1 MWLQFDTEATY
12 HSVQNCDQEEQK
24 PMKKLTA
31 LALAFSLSLTLA
43 MGLGAAA
50 TAIES
55 DGIDVIVNDAA
66 IPMDVPVQ
74 VWDQVT
80 YVSYWPV
87 VQALYPDA
95 TAVWQNDRS
104 IVTAA
109 GLTMEIQPGLSYFV
123 VNGRYLYLPQG
134 IKTSGNVL
142 LLPARSLGAALGAD
156 VAWDAMGGNVVFTA
170 GSGPITSGSIA
181 YQEDVV
187 YWLSHIINAESGN
200 QPLAGKIA
208 VGNVVLNRVA
218 SPRFPNT
225 VYEVI
230 FQRGQFTP
238 VSNGSIHLTPNA
250 ESVIAA
256 KLCLDGANTVG
267 NAIYFLNPRYSPN
280 SWAARTKTHVATIG
294 AHAFYQ

>member
-1 MWLQFDTEATY
+1 MWLQFDTEAKY

-43 MGLGAAA
+43 MGLGATA

-66 IPMDVPVQ
+66 IPMDVPAQ

-170 GSGPITSGSIA
+170 GSGPITSVS
-181 YQEDVV
+181 
-187 YWLSHIINAESGN
+187 SGM
-200 QPLAGKIA
+200 PIPA
-208 VGNVVLNRVA
+208 A
-218 SPRFPNT
+218 SPVR
-225 VYEVI
+225 
-230 FQRGQFTP
+230 RR
-238 VSNGSIHLTPNA
+238 
-250 ESVIAA
+250 
-256 KLCLDGANTVG
+256 
-267 NAIYFLNPRYSPN
+267 PRP
-280 SWAARTKTHVATIG
+280 T
-294 AHAFYQ
+294 

>member
-1 MWLQFDTEATY
+1 
-12 HSVQNCDQEEQK
+12 
-24 PMKKLTA
+24 MKKLTA

-43 MGLGAAA
+43 MGLGATA

-142 LLPARSLGAALGAD
+142 PGRRRGLGRYG
-156 VAWDAMGGNVVFTA
+156 W
-170 GSGPITSGSIA
+170 
-181 YQEDVV
+181 
-187 YWLSHIINAESGN
+187 
-200 QPLAGKIA
+200 
-208 VGNVVLNRVA
+208 
-218 SPRFPNT
+218 
-225 VYEVI
+225 
-230 FQRGQFTP
+230 QRGLYRRFRP
-238 VSNGSIHLTPNA
+238 HHLRQHRL
-250 ESVIAA
+250 S
-256 KLCLDGANTVG
+256 G
-267 NAIYFLNPRYSPN
+267 
-280 SWAARTKTHVATIG
+280 
-294 AHAFYQ
+294 